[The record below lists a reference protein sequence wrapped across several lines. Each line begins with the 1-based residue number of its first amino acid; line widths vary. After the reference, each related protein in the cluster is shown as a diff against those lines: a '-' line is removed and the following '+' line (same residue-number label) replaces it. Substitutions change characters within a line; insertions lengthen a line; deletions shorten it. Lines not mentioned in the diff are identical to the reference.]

1 MTDLVFAT
9 GNPHKV
15 AEVKQLTGPAWKLR
29 SLADMGLGDDLPEN
43 QDTLEGNALEKARY
57 VHARLGC
64 NCFAEDTGLEIEALG
79 GAPGVYS
86 ARYAGESK
94 DPGANLDR
102 VLSEMENASNRRAQF
117 RTVIALILDGKEYLF
132 EGAAPGIIRRERSG
146 SGGFGYDPIF
156 EPEGYSITFAE
167 MDAGE
172 KNRISHRGKAMRALI
187 AFLQAH

>member
-1 MTDLVFAT
+1 MNDLVFAT

-15 AEVKQLTGPAWKLR
+15 AEVKQLTGPAWKVR
-29 SLADMGLGDDLPEN
+29 SLADMGVDDDLPEN
-43 QDTLEGNALEKARY
+43 QDTLEGNALEKARFVY
-57 VHARLGC
+57 AKLGC
-64 NCFAEDTGLEIEALG
+64 NCFAEDTGLEIDALG

-86 ARYAGESK
+86 ARYAGENK

-132 EGAAPGIIRRERSG
+132 EGAAPGNIRRERSG
-146 SGGFGYDPIF
+146 TGGFGYDPIF
-156 EPEGYSITFAE
+156 EAEGYSITFAE
-167 MDAGE
+167 MDAAE
-172 KNRISHRGKAMRALI
+172 KNRISHRGKAMRALL